1 MCLSREMGHIAG
13 IWHSR
18 SEKWRDVQVD
28 IPPEDTVYIHVHS
41 SVAQENR
48 EVTTARVHRQ
58 ALD

>member
-41 SVAQENR
+41 SVAPENR
-48 EVTTARVHRQ
+48 EVTTARIH
-58 ALD
+58 